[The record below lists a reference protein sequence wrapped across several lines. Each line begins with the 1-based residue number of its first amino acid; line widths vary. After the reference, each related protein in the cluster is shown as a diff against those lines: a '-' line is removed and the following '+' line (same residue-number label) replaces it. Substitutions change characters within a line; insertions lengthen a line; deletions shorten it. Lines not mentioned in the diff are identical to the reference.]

1 MFRSG
6 SNELA
11 LKSIV
16 LGAMLLVYPCA
27 IFAQHGGGGG
37 RVGGSSAGGGGLSSG
52 NHATGVDAKDDLRDF
67 HEILAVQASTEQKV
81 AYAAMLKSTA
91 AASAKLQGFMA
102 VLGKENNASDVANR
116 DKSFEEAIEIAR
128 TLNKKFLEGFSEAQK
143 SGLKEITKRLGKAD
157 SELAQQAKALDQEV
171 EANAAGGQMAGTARS
186 LEGALTGFQR
196 EQSDLGEEMSIATAS
211 NNPDVAFNLPTVK
224 NTVNFA
230 NQAVV
235 VTTAGAISKGV
246 ENGGQNLFEME
257 LTADMSDLQQTIAS
271 VLHAQLDKADQCGE
285 RIALQTA
292 SLTPQESIGLVVAQ
306 LHYERWTCTTMFG
319 RQNMNEIVEGNAAI
333 EVKLAPAVAED
344 GTLRVAAQMGHID
357 AEGLVGELL
366 RSGDL
371 GEWLRDKIAD
381 STLAALHQGADFKSA
396 LPDGTRSYATLRR
409 AKFQGTGS
417 GKLIAVLDGDIRVP
431 NENLAAV
438 THALQERSLQS
449 AEGTS
454 DRPEL
459 MAR

>member
-11 LKSIV
+11 FKAIV
-16 LGAMLLVYPCA
+16 LGAILLAHPCA
-27 IFAQHGGGGG
+27 IFAQHGGGGH
-37 RVGGSSAGGGGLSSG
+37 VGGSAAGGGGLSSG

-67 HEILAVQASTEQKV
+67 HEILAVQASSEQKA
-81 AYAAMLKSTA
+81 AYAAMLKSTVTA
-91 AASAKLQGFMA
+91 GAKLQGFIA
-102 VLGKENNASDVANR
+102 VLAKENNASEVANR
-116 DKSFEEAIEIAR
+116 DKSFEEAIDVAR

-171 EANAAGGQMAGTARS
+171 EGNATGAQIAGTARN
-186 LEGALTGFQR
+186 LEGAVTGFQR
-196 EQSDLGEEMSIATAS
+196 EQTDLGEEMSIATS
-211 NNPDVAFNLPTVK
+211 SKNSDVAFSLPTMK
-224 NTVNFA
+224 NTVNFS
-230 NQAVV
+230 NQAFVI
-235 VTTAGAISKGV
+235 TTAGAISKAV

-257 LTADMSDLQQTIAS
+257 LTADLSDLQQTIAG
-271 VLHAQLDKADQCGE
+271 VLRAQLDKADQCGE

-292 SLTPQESIGLVVAQ
+292 NLTPQEAIGLVVVQ
-306 LHYERWTCTTMFG
+306 LHFERWTCTTMFG
-319 RQNMNEIVEGNAAI
+319 RQNMNEIVEGNATI
-333 EVKLAPAVAED
+333 EVKLAPAVAEN
-344 GTLRVAAQMGHID
+344 GALRVTAQMGHID
-357 AEGLVGELL
+357 AEGLIAELL
-366 RSGDL
+366 RSGAL

-381 STLAALHQGADFKSA
+381 STLTVLQQGADFKAA
-396 LPDGTRSYATLRR
+396 LPDGTRSYAALRR
-409 AKFQGTGS
+409 AKFEGTGS
-417 GKLIAVLDGDIRVP
+417 GRLIAVLDGDIRVP

-449 AEGTS
+449 DEGSS

>member
-1 MFRSG
+1 M
-6 SNELA
+6 A
-11 LKSIV
+11 VKTIV
-16 LGAMLLVYPCA
+16 LGAMMLLYPCA

-37 RVGGSSAGGGGLSSG
+37 RVGGPSAGGGGLSSG

-67 HEILAVQASTEQKV
+67 HEILAVQASSEQKA
-81 AYAAMLKSTA
+81 AYAAMLKSTV
-91 AASAKLQGFMA
+91 AASAKLQGFIA
-102 VLGKENNASDVANR
+102 VLGKENNASDLANR
-116 DKSFEEAIEIAR
+116 DKSFEEAIDVAR

-171 EANAAGGQMAGTARS
+171 EANAAGAQMSGTARS

-196 EQSDLGEEMSIATAS
+196 EQTDLGEEMSIATSS
-211 NNPDVAFNLPTVK
+211 NNPDVAFNLPTAR

-230 NQAVV
+230 NQAVI

-319 RQNMNEIVEGNAAI
+319 RQNMNEIVEGNTTI
-333 EVKLAPAVAED
+333 EVKLTPAVAVD
-344 GTLRVAAQMGHID
+344 GTLQMAAQLGRID
-357 AEGLVGELL
+357 AEGLVAELL
-366 RSGDL
+366 RSGAL

-381 STLAALHQGADFKSA
+381 STLTALHQGADFNMA
-396 LPDGTRSYATLRR
+396 LPDGTRKYATLKR

-431 NENLAAV
+431 NTNLAAV

-449 AEGTS
+449 AEGSS